1 VAFYETVLGLERTA
15 TYERAPGAEL
25 TVGNLTLVAI
35 DCEAQAI
42 DFEPNTH
49 PVALQVDDFAAACA
63 ALEAWGVAFKHV
75 LDSGASRRF
84 STIPTATRCCSISAT
99 PPTTER
105 ILARPARLRAF
116 SSAAVTSR

>member
-25 TVGNLTLVAI
+25 TVGNLTLV
-35 DCEAQAI
+35 AI